1 VCGWASRPRH
11 EDADPLLAK
20 AVDRICNGHVNGH
33 ANAGDRR
40 PSIADPIGLIGGPST
55 GGLLPTHGG
64 AFMKSQGDILTEAA
78 VCDGIEIPAGIHRPR
93 PARIHSHSLGSLVVV
108 RLQGVLTPA
117 ERQLIAP
124 RPEAACTDTPAS
136 SENDNGNS
144 NGNGNGRS
152 LLKQVRSHMLAT
164 GRPPLADIVET
175 AVGVKLVSVH
185 HDISTVTGEELIVF
199 SLAEAPACRP
209 EESAGGTAAEKACSS

>member
-1 VCGWASRPRH
+1 
-11 EDADPLLAK
+11 
-20 AVDRICNGHVNGH
+20 
-33 ANAGDRR
+33 
-40 PSIADPIGLIGGPST
+40 
-55 GGLLPTHGG
+55 
-64 AFMKSQGDILTEAA
+64 MKSQGEIEAA
-78 VCDGIEIPAGIHRPR
+78 VCDGISRFQQEFIGRGPR
-93 PARIHSHSLGSLVVV
+93 DIHSHLIGSLLVV

-124 RPEAACTDTPAS
+124 RLEPAAAGAAPG
-136 SENDNGNS
+136 SELDNANG

-152 LLKQVRSHMLAT
+152 LLKQVRSHMVAT
-164 GRPPLADIVET
+164 GRQRLADIVEN

-209 EESAGGTAAEKACSS
+209 KKIRAEREAEKTSSK